1 MTEETTMTTETALHP
16 QADSVEPAA
25 AAWTARRV
33 LEHLRRLNP
42 LRVISWTGPSVFET
56 ICDLAAFGV
65 ADGHMNAITPQY
77 HWHLRLDGLGHLR
90 SRDEI
95 HERSGR
101 RVLFVEMRE
110 TAQADPFL
118 LVYLHR
124 GKGEDFGAER
134 ERLFAEL
141 HATFAGGRGLLPET
155 KDGSTAGAA
164 KGEEVAS

>member
-1 MTEETTMTTETALHP
+1 MTPETAPRP
-16 QADSVEPAA
+16 QAETPDAA
-25 AAWTARRV
+25 PAAWTARRV
-33 LEHLRRLNP
+33 LVHLRRLNP
-42 LRVISWTGPSVFET
+42 LRVISWNGPSVFET

-101 RVLFVEMRE
+101 RVLYVEMRE
-110 TAQADPFL
+110 SAQADPFL

-141 HATFAGGRGLLPET
+141 HAAFAAGRALPAATE
-155 KDGSTAGAA
+155 DAAAAGTAN
-164 KGEEVAS
+164 GEEVAS